1 MLSCFAMKIR
11 SIKHSVKL
19 SFFSLV
25 YFVVLPNLLFWYV
38 MVSYGTHRTWINV
51 DYIWV
56 LLILFLPCKKIIK
69 PIVISALLTVFF
81 IDVFLNLIQ
90 VFTLE
95 YPSDLYFL
103 LVQAEVVPFQF
114 IILFF
119 LLSLYF
125 VVLVWLGLTA
135 QKYLEHDRK
144 KVSITVFILTFLL
157 LAIILIQKAEQEVKE
172 NYFSSQIINYIHYIH
187 KKQLE
192 SQMGSEFVYYPFY
205 SPNYSQ
211 LVNEIEQHSQSKKI
225 LFVVAESWGHS
236 LNPQVN
242 QDILQKIQQNQQN
255 YVFFQHGKYNFN
267 GFTLQGEQRELCSN
281 KVTGLKQDA
290 PTTGYE
296 RCIPNLLKKQGYDT
310 FSLHGSSSSLYVRNV
325 WYIRAGLEHQ
335 YFKKDFTDLPLCKTF
350 SGKCD
355 TDLINF
361 IPKHMQDHEKIFF
374 YWMTLNTHFPYEDFP
389 AHSRIQCKDYGEA
402 DDSQICHYVQA
413 QADFFDHLAQ
423 MLKQPEMRGVDVY
436 VIGDHPPRFGD
447 LNIKQKYFLDQVSW
461 MHLKIK
467 S

>member
-1 MLSCFAMKIR
+1 MKIR

-51 DYIWV
+51 DYVWV

-69 PIVISALLTVFF
+69 PIAISALFTVFF

-114 IILFF
+114 IILFL

-125 VVLVWLGLTA
+125 
-135 QKYLEHDRK
+135 
-144 KVSITVFILTFLL
+144 IVFIYILLKFKQLIFHDQKKNSIIFFTITLL
-157 LAIILIQKAEQEVKE
+157 LLSSILIIESKSYTSEK
-172 NYFSSQIINYIHYIH
+172 NFSSQIINYVKYIH
-187 KKQLE
+187 RKKIE
-192 SQMGSEFVYYPFY
+192 SQAGVNFLYYPFH

-211 LVNEIEQHSQSKKI
+211 LMSEIEKNSQSNKI
-225 LFVVAESWGHS
+225 LFIMAESWGYS
-236 LNPQVN
+236 LNVDIN
-242 QDILQKIQQNQQN
+242 KDILKKIIQNQHD
-255 YVFFQHGKYNFN
+255 YVFLKQGKYNFN

-281 KVTGLKQDA
+281 KVTGLKQYV

-296 RCIPNLLKKQGYDT
+296 KCIPKLLKKQGYET
-310 FSLHGSSSSLYVRNV
+310 FSLHGSSSSLYMRNS
-325 WYIRAGLEHQ
+325 WYVRAGLDHQ
-335 YFKKDFTDLPLCKTF
+335 YFKKDFAHLPICKTF

-355 TDLINF
+355 TDLMSF
-361 IPKHMQDHEKIFF
+361 IPKKMQDHEKVFF
-374 YWMTLNTHFPYEDFP
+374 YWITLNTHFPYEDFP
-389 AHSRIQCKDYGEA
+389 INSRIRCKNYQEPS
-402 DDSQICHYVQA
+402 DSQICRYIKSQA
-413 QADFFDHLAQ
+413 HFFDHLAQ
-423 MLKQPEMRGVDVY
+423 MLKEPKMKDLDVY
-436 VIGDHPPRFGD
+436 IIGDHPPRFGD

-461 MHLKIK
+461 IHLKVK
-467 S
+467 